1 MTPVATEAY
10 MQPMRARRPRAVLVR
25 EPSETQ
31 YMRYGFDG
39 GCLAALSESGSSM
52 EAVEK
57 RKSESVPGSRVTR
70 EFPIDERGCTAI
82 GEGHQEVGSLSCVW
96 GNANW
101 EDSSVSATLHDFINV
116 SLCMGLFNKT
126 SCPSG

>member
-39 GCLAALSESGSSM
+39 GCLAALSESSCSM

-70 EFPIDERGCTAI
+70 EREFPSMCERANAVRRKSGDC
-82 GEGHQEVGSLSCVW
+82 GSGCVW
-96 GNANW
+96 G
-101 EDSSVSATLHDFINV
+101 ERLE
-116 SLCMGLFNKT
+116 GRE
-126 SCPSG
+126 G